1 MSKRGKLKAEK
12 IFAATQK
19 KNEQSADTQE
29 QEKNQRAEKHQKRIL
44 ERWTSTHSNARMEAM
59 NGLFQAAR
67 ARARGYRNTETF
79 IIMIYLI
86 AAPLGDIFKS
96 T

>member
-1 MSKRGKLKAEK
+1 
-12 IFAATQK
+12 
-19 KNEQSADTQE
+19 
-29 QEKNQRAEKHQKRIL
+29 
-44 ERWTSTHSNARMEAM
+44 EAM